1 MSSLQA
7 VFWDVDGTLADTE
20 MDGHRPAFN
29 AAFQD
34 LKLPFTWDEP
44 LYAELLAI
52 PGGLRR
58 VQHYAMSLG
67 LELSAEQIDQI
78 RDRKRVHY
86 RQRALEGA
94 IRLRQGVE
102 RTLGELHKLG
112 IDQWIVT
119 SSGRASVDALFSGQ
133 KGLERHF
140 GGIVTADDVHSGK
153 PAPDGYLEAHRRS
166 GYQAGSILTM
176 EDSLAGLQASR
187 AAGLCCLLT
196 PSPWEAELA
205 ASFNEAAAAFDHLG
219 DPDQPMHQLSG
230 PPCAGAKVTVEY
242 LRSLLDQRR

>member
-1 MSSLQA
+1 MNSLQA

-34 LKLPFTWDEP
+34 LQLPFCWDER

-58 VQHYAMSLG
+58 VKHYAMSVG
-67 LELSAEQIDQI
+67 MNLSAEQIDQI
-78 RDRKRVHY
+78 RDQKRVHY

-94 IRLRQGVE
+94 IRLRPGVE
-102 RTLGELHKLG
+102 RTLGELNKRG
-112 IDQWIVT
+112 IDQWVVT
-119 SSGRASVDALFSGQ
+119 SSGRASVEALFSGQ

-140 GGIVTADDVHSGK
+140 SGIVTADDVHSGK

-187 AAGLCCLLT
+187 AAGLSCLLT
-196 PSPWEAELA
+196 PSPWETELEA
-205 ASFNEAAAAFDHLG
+205 RFNEAAAVFNHLG
-219 DPDQPMHQLSG
+219 DLDQPMHQLAG

-242 LRSLLDQRR
+242 LRSLLDQRS

>member
-1 MSSLQA
+1 MNSLQA

-34 LKLPFTWDEP
+34 LKLPFCWDEP

-58 VQHYAMSLG
+58 VQHYAISLG
-67 LELSAEQIDQI
+67 MDLSAEQIDQI
-78 RDRKRVHY
+78 RDQKRVHY

-94 IRLRQGVE
+94 IRLRPGVE
-102 RTLGELHKLG
+102 RMLGELNKRG
-112 IDQWIVT
+112 IDQWVVT
-119 SSGRASVDALFSGQ
+119 SSGRASVEALFSGQ

-140 GGIVTADDVHSGK
+140 SGIVTADDVHSGK

-166 GYQAGSILTM
+166 GYQASSILTM

-187 AAGLCCLLT
+187 AAGLSCVMT
-196 PSPWEAELA
+196 PSPWEKELEA
-205 ASFNEAAAAFDHLG
+205 RFNEAAAVFNHLG
-219 DPDQPMHQLSG
+219 DLDQPMHQLAG
-230 PPCAGAKVTVEY
+230 PPCAEAKVTVEY
-242 LRSLLDQRR
+242 LRSLLDQRS